1 MSDLLDRRTYIC
13 TDRQTNITSE
23 AAAAVSPPS
32 TWWQMAWRLDVF
44 SLTLLAVAATSSR
57 SSAGVGVGGAC
68 EWGREVNRGQRPWNV
83 AQSNFCIVRTSAKLP
98 TGVSVQQQNGVPVAE
113 GRQDQTQEILVGDAE
128 VGTLEERNHNHM
140 GTTIFYYYYYFLTV

>member
-1 MSDLLDRRTYIC
+1 MYRQ
-13 TDRQTNITSE
+13 TDRQITSE

-57 SSAGVGVGGAC
+57 SSAGVRCVC
-68 EWGREVNRGQRPWNV
+68 EWGREVNKGHRPWNV
-83 AQSNFCIVRTSAKLP
+83 AQSNFCIVRMSAKLP
-98 TGVSVQQQNGVPVAE
+98 TGVSVQQQNGVAVAE

-128 VGTLEERNHNHM
+128 VGTLEERNHTHLS
-140 GTTIFYYYYYFLTV
+140 TLIYFFLTV

>member
-1 MSDLLDRRTYIC
+1 MSDLLDRRTDIS
-13 TDRQTNITSE
+13 TDRQTN
-23 AAAAVSPPS
+23 
-32 TWWQMAWRLDVF
+32 
-44 SLTLLAVAATSSR
+44 TLLVRQQLQCLLRPLGGRWRGGWTSSLSR
-57 SSAGVGVGGAC
+57 CSPSQPLPRGRLRGWGGRGC

-83 AQSNFCIVRTSAKLP
+83 AQSNLCIVRTSAKLP

-140 GTTIFYYYYYFLTV
+140 GTLIFIFYLFLTV